1 MVSVNHNKYQEIDP
15 GIVLN
20 FENKY
25 FSGFSEHFAKLKKNS
40 SIGGGNDHDY
50 DDDCVGNR
58 SSSSSSSSSN
68 SSSSNSSSNG
78 SSSSSKCFYI
88 RDKWTEV
95 HVDSS
100 SDV

>member
-58 SSSSSSSSSN
+58 SSSSSSSSN
-68 SSSSNSSSNG
+68 
-78 SSSSSKCFYI
+78 SSSSKCFYI